1 MHAQQRWLEFMM
13 FHAYVINLNRHPSEL
28 HQFYQHADAKY
39 FQLLPAIDK
48 RVLDW
53 IGDNSWF
60 FNNQQFKQ
68 MIGQDAT
75 LDDIIRTLS
84 HINVW
89 KTIIQNNKILDNE
102 FVVIAEDNIIL
113 TQNFSKYINA
123 ILKAI
128 GQFSK
133 IDILVLQKCPATQTP
148 EEFGR
153 GKFKILKHTQTLF
166 RQVDASLYLIKKSRA
181 KAIVQWL
188 ETYKPCW
195 LAQDFNVFCP
205 EENLG
210 VLLPA
215 LGYAIPKSNLIPD
228 MTQDPNRPTTQKYQ
242 RFNSHTVLK
251 FA

>member
-1 MHAQQRWLEFMM
+1 M
-13 FHAYVINLNRHPSEL
+13 FHAYVINLNHHSSEL

-39 FQLLPAIDK
+39 FQLLPAVDK
-48 RVLDW
+48 RILDI

-60 FNNQQFKQ
+60 FNNLQFKQ
-68 MIGQDAT
+68 MVGHDAS
-75 LDDIIRTLS
+75 LDHIIRTMS

-89 KTIIQNNKILDNE
+89 KTIANNHKILDNE
-102 FVVIAEDNIIL
+102 FVAIAEDNVIL
-113 TQNFSKYINA
+113 TQNFSKYLNA
-123 ILKAI
+123 ILKAM
-128 GQFSK
+128 GGFAQ
-133 IDILVLQKCPATQTP
+133 IDILVLQRCPSTQMP

-153 GKFKILKHTQTLF
+153 GKFKILKHSKPLF
-166 RQVDASLYLIKKSRA
+166 QQVDASLYLIKKSRA

-228 MTQDPNRPTTQKYQ
+228 MTADPNRPTTHKYQ
-242 RFNSHTVLK
+242 QFNSHMVLK